1 MLKLRSKQIVVTATV
16 IILAALFVLTGCQS
30 DEPVIP
36 VYHAVGAPPVEVT
49 IEQLLSDY
57 TSDEAAADIKYGGKR
72 LLFTNVEVQS
82 LNIIFIDSANDPII
96 HIVNSDIEFR
106 PRFDI
111 DTTFVR
117 EGFIVDIIGEVF
129 GWFGVV
135 DRYLVVEDCWV
146 KIIEGDA
153 GSAFDLE
160 EIY

>member
-1 MLKLRSKQIVVTATV
+1 MLKLRYKQIVVTATV
-16 IILAALFVLTGCQS
+16 ITLSGLFVLTGCQS

-57 TSDEAAADIKYGGKR
+57 TSDEVAADIKYKGKR
-72 LLFTNVEVQS
+72 LLFSDVEVES
-82 LNIIFIDSANDPII
+82 LTIIFIDSANDPILY
-96 HIVNSDIEFR
+96 IVNSDIEFR
-106 PRFDI
+106 PKYDI

-117 EGFIVDIIGEVF
+117 EGFVVDMIGEVY
-129 GWFGVV
+129 GWFGLV
-135 DRYLVVEDCWV
+135 DRYLVVENCWV

-153 GSAFDLE
+153 GSVLDLE